1 MPLFFEDRTA
11 FATGYPSNVYDEPT
25 SGETKSRLVLR
36 VAIEGRQTLA
46 MVDTGG
52 VYLFCMPSLARDLG
66 LHAAEALGEQ
76 TLIFREERVR
86 GTLHRL
92 TLTIFT
98 EEGED
103 TELDT
108 TAFVP
113 HPTYE
118 NVPELPSI
126 LGLQGCLDRLRFAFD
141 PKTDTFY
148 FGPPD

>member
-1 MPLFFEDRTA
+1 MTLSLPNGDA
-11 FATGYPSNVYDEPT
+11 FATSWQTDVYYEPT
-25 SGETKSRLVLR
+25 SAEDKSRLILQ
-36 VAIEGRQTLA
+36 VAIEDIVTEA

-52 VYLFCMPSLARDLG
+52 LYLFCTPTVAQQLDLDETASLGTQIL
-66 LHAAEALGEQ
+66 L
-76 TLIFREERVR
+76 FRGDRVQ

-92 TLTIFT
+92 TLTLFA

-103 TELDT
+103 VVIET

-113 HPTYE
+113 DGHYD

-141 PKTDTFY
+141 PVTDIFY
-148 FGPPD
+148 FGPAS

>member
-1 MPLFFEDRTA
+1 
-11 FATGYPSNVYDEPT
+11 
-25 SGETKSRLVLR
+25 

-46 MVDTGG
+46 LVDTGG

-66 LHAAEALGEQ
+66 LPAAEALGEQ
-76 TLIFREERVR
+76 ILIFREERVR

-113 HPTYE
+113 HPSYE